1 MCGIIAVAGATI
13 ESSSLKSSKKSD
25 KNSQKLIGE
34 IILNGLKKLEYRGY
48 DSAGIAFLEDKKF
61 LVIKEE
67 GKIAKLENSLKK
79 RKFKA
84 TTAIGHTR
92 WATHGKP
99 SKENAHPHLSKNF
112 AVVHNGIIENYQQL
126 KEKLLKSGS
135 KFLSKTDS
143 EVLPHLL
150 EMHFA
155 IEKDLKLAMQKM
167 MAEIRGTFAIAA
179 IFREKNDL
187 LILAK
192 RGSPL
197 IIGVGENANYAASDF
212 YGLSDQTN
220 KIIALDD
227 NEIALVGK
235 NSVEIFNQTGEK
247 IEKKIN
253 AMEASSAKVDKG
265 NFAHFMLKEI
275 YEQPRIIE
283 ETLQTYFEA
292 GTNKIILPNFS
303 FDLAKINKITIVA
316 CGTSYYAGLASKY
329 ILEHISGIE
338 VEVDI
343 ASEFRYRAHPF
354 RADNLMIFISQSG
367 ETADS
372 IASLKFAKQNQQ
384 KILSV
389 VNVAHSTMAQL
400 SDSVI
405 RTIAG
410 PEIGVAS
417 TKAYTAQILVM
428 SLFAI
433 ELGRLRNKIL
443 PQEQIKLIGSIAS
456 CQAKMLKI
464 FEEDSIKNIK
474 KVAYKLSKKRQIL
487 YVGRSVSQI
496 TAFEAA
502 LKFRELTYINASG
515 IAAGEL
521 KHGTIA
527 LIDKKM
533 PVIVIAPHNRSNDLF
548 EKTVSNAEE
557 INARG
562 GKIIFVSDKKGIQ
575 HFGKMARNKIE
586 IPEIENL
593 IEEALLPIVSMQI
606 LAYYATVFKDFDVDQ
621 PRNLAKSVTVE

>member
-1 MCGIIAVAGATI
+1 MCGIIAVAGA
-13 ESSSLKSSKKSD
+13 SD
-25 KNSQKLIGE
+25 KSHHNKATNKNSKRSITE
-34 IILNGLKKLEYRGY
+34 VILNGLKKLEYRGY
-48 DSAGIAFLEDKKF
+48 DSSGIALIENKKF
-61 LVIKEE
+61 IIIKEE
-67 GKIAKLENSLKK
+67 GKIAKLENALKK
-79 RKFKA
+79 RQFSA

-99 SKENAHPHLSKNF
+99 SKENAHPHLSQNF
-112 AVVHNGIIENYQQL
+112 AVVHNGIIENYQEL
-126 KEKLLKSGS
+126 KEKLTKSGV

-150 EMHFA
+150 EKHFSA
-155 IEKDLKLAMQKM
+155 EKDLKSAMLKM
-167 MAEIRGTFAIAA
+167 TNELHGTFAIAA
-179 IFREKNDL
+179 IFKDCNDL
-187 LILAK
+187 VMVAK

-197 IIGVGENANYAASDF
+197 IIGLGEHENFVASDF
-212 YGLSDQTN
+212 YGVSDYTN
-220 KIIALDD
+220 KIIALEDD
-227 NEIALVGK
+227 EIALVGK
-235 NSVEIFNQTGEK
+235 NYVEIFNKYGEK
-247 IEKKIN
+247 IERESSE
-253 AMEASSAKVDKG
+253 MEVSGSKVDKG
-265 NFAHFMLKEI
+265 TFPHFMLKEI
-275 YEQPRIIE
+275 YEQPRIVE
-283 ETLQTYFEA
+283 ETLQAYVEL
-292 GTNKIILPNFS
+292 GLGKIHLPNFP
-303 FDLAKINKITIVA
+303 FDITKINKITIVA

-329 ILEHISGIE
+329 IIEQIAGIE

-354 RADNLMIFISQSG
+354 RNDNLMIFISQSG

-372 IASLKFAKQNQQ
+372 IASLKFAKQNKQ

-400 SDSVI
+400 SDMVI

-433 ELGRLRNKIL
+433 ELARLRHKISSEKQHEL
-443 PQEQIKLIGSIAS
+443 LLSIAS
-456 CQAKMLKI
+456 CRLKMQKT
-464 FEEDSIKNIK
+464 FDEDAIKNIK
-474 KVAYKLSKKRQIL
+474 KIAYKLSKKRQIL

-502 LKFRELTYINASG
+502 LKFRELTYINACG

-562 GKIIFVSDKKGIQ
+562 GKIIFISDKKGIQ

-586 IPEIENL
+586 LPEISNL
-593 IEEALLPIVSMQI
+593 IEEALLPIIPMQL
-606 LAYYATVFKDFDVDQ
+606 LAYYATVFKGFDVDQ